1 MAGLSVKIPLQRD
14 KTDGYKL
21 NKTYQEMIKQ
31 NFKNLVLTIPG
42 ERMMDPL
49 FGVGLRKY
57 LFEQNS
63 PMLREEISSNMH
75 AQVKKYMPFI
85 VIDDIDF
92 GGPDE
97 EIANMLL
104 VRIQY
109 SITPLGSKD
118 AVDIEVAV

>member
-42 ERMMDPL
+42 ERIMDPL

-63 PMLREEISSNMH
+63 PVVREEISSNIYE
-75 AQVKKYMPFI
+75 QTKKYMPFI
-85 VIDDIDF
+85 NIDNIDF
-92 GGPDE
+92 GQAE
-97 EIANMLL
+97 QVANMLF
-104 VRIQY
+104 VRVEY
-109 SITPLGSKD
+109 SITPLSSQD
-118 AVDIEVAV
+118 SISIEIAA

>member
-42 ERMMDPL
+42 ERIMDPL

-63 PMLREEISSNMH
+63 SVVREEISSNIYE
-75 AQVKKYMPFI
+75 QTKKYMPFI
-85 VIDDIDF
+85 NIDNIDF
-92 GGPDE
+92 GQAE
-97 EIANMLL
+97 QIANMLF
-104 VRIQY
+104 VRVEY
-109 SITPLGSKD
+109 SITPLSSQD
-118 AVDIEVAV
+118 SINIEIAA